1 MKIRNIIIGFL
12 FLSLC
17 SPAAAQKKK
26 STKKAPTPQ
35 PVVVEE
41 TPEQRLFKTMLPATA
56 KVLFVDSVVVDKND
70 FLSNIPLSSEVGM
83 ISTYEDF
90 FNRQISVPTSVFVNE
105 FGDRCYYAEGDSTN
119 TTLYSIDRLGDKWS
133 KPRQL
138 SEFGNDYAQQN
149 YPFLQSDGV
158 TLFFAAK
165 GEHSLG
171 GYDIFMTVYD
181 TEESRFYRPENFG
194 LPFNSTAN
202 DYLIAIDEVNELG
215 YLVSDRHQPSDKVCI
230 YTFVPQF
237 PRKSF
242 EDENV
247 SDHQLERYARLTSIS
262 DTWAFGDRQAALK
275 RYKEMISRNATKNN
289 KAAFSFVVNDQ
300 IVCHQLTDFI
310 SPEARVKYQ
319 KYASLANATETDK
332 RTLDMQ
338 REKFAKASA
347 REQRQMRETM
357 VRLEHQIAEDHDRM
371 QKLAKEI
378 RYVENRV
385 RQ

>member
-1 MKIRNIIIGFL
+1 MIAEIRVAGGYLNFFL
-12 FLSLC
+12 DRG
-17 SPAAAQKKK
+17 AVAR
-26 STKKAPTPQ
+26 T
-35 PVVVEE
+35 VVE
-41 TPEQRLFKTMLPATA
+41 
-56 KVLFVDSVVVDKND
+56 N
-70 FLSNIPLSSEVGM
+70 
-83 ISTYEDF
+83 
-90 FNRQISVPTSVFVNE
+90 
-105 FGDRCYYAEGDSTN
+105 
-119 TTLYSIDRLGDKWS
+119 IDRLGDKWG

-347 REQRQMRETM
+347 REQRQMR
-357 VRLEHQIAEDHDRM
+357 
-371 QKLAKEI
+371 
-378 RYVENRV
+378 
-385 RQ
+385 

>member
-70 FLSNIPLSSEVGM
+70 FLSNIPLSSEVGT

-105 FGDRCYYAEGDSTN
+105 FGDRCYYAEGDTAN

-242 EDENV
+242 EDENA

>member
-1 MKIRNIIIGFL
+1 MDFVITFLRNNAIEVFFNIL
-12 FLSLC
+12 
-17 SPAAAQKKK
+17 
-26 STKKAPTPQ
+26 
-35 PVVVEE
+35 E
-41 TPEQRLFKTMLPATA
+41 
-56 KVLFVDSVVVDKND
+56 DSVVVDKND
-70 FLSNIPLSSEVGM
+70 FLSNIPLSSEVGT

-105 FGDRCYYAEGDSTN
+105 FGDRCYYAEGDTAN
-119 TTLYSIDRLGDKWS
+119 TTLYSIDRLGDKWG